1 MQYIWSPTLGD
12 FDDSPEKVWGV
23 TPYKSKIKPT
33 VFCGVY
39 SLKDLQKVKEHKGKR
54 YIWWCGTDITR
65 LIKGYWLDETGKN
78 RVNPRLTARWI
89 AKNCESWVEN
99 EVEAEALENIGIPVK
114 ICPSFMGNVDNFKP
128 SYRFNKKPKLYTSVS
143 GDDFKLYGWDKIE
156 KLAKQNPNVEF
167 YLYGNRKKWKTKQ
180 KNVIIKGRVS
190 NAQFNTEI
198 KNMQGCLRL
207 TEFDGFSELVA
218 KALLMAQYP
227 VSIIPYP
234 YTLDTQ
240 DIYLLK
246 SLKEPN
252 REGRT
257 YYKRV
262 LNNYPWVNKKNENY

>member
-1 MQYIWSPTLGD
+1 MQYIWSPTLGE

-23 TPYKSKIKPT
+23 TPYKSQTKPT

-39 SLKDLQKVKEHKGKR
+39 SLKDLEKIKKHKGKR

-65 LIKGYWLDETGKN
+65 LINGYWLDETGKK
-78 RVNPRLTARWI
+78 RVNPKLTAKWI

-114 ICPSFMGNVDNFKP
+114 ICPSFMGNVNNFKTC
-128 SYRFNKKPKLYTSVS
+128 YRFKKTPQLYTSVS
-143 GDDFKLYGWDKIE
+143 GDDFKLYGWDKIDD
-156 KLAKQNPNVEF
+156 LAKANPDVQF
-167 YLYGNRKKWKTKQ
+167 YLYGNRKKWKTRR
-180 KNVIIKGRVS
+180 KNVIVKGRVS

-207 TEFDGFSELVA
+207 TTFDGFSEIVA
-218 KALLMAQYP
+218 KSLLMAQYP

-252 REGRT
+252 TEGRK
-257 YYKRV
+257 YYKNII
-262 LNNYPWVNKKNENY
+262 NNYPWNENY